1 MRHPRKA
8 IEDDFMARESRKI
21 AVIGAGNV
29 GATCAFV
36 MAERKLGEIVLLDIY
51 EGFAK
56 GKALDMSQGGQ
67 VLNYDGKITGTS
79 KYEDISG
86 ADVVVVT
93 SGFPRQPGMSRED
106 LIGKNAE
113 IISQVGA
120 GIRDY
125 APDSVVIMVTNPL
138 DLMTYHM
145 QKVTGFDPKKVIG
158 QAGILDSARMTHFV
172 AQAVGCSNE
181 DVQAMVLGGHGDTM
195 VPLPRYTTV
204 GGIPITQLLDNEEID
219 AISKRT
225 ASGGGEIVKLLE
237 RGSAFYAPGSA
248 AAIMAESV
256 LNDRKR
262 MLPCS
267 ALLTGQYGLEDVYIG
282 VPVLLGKN
290 GVENIVELELEDD
303 ELNSLQSSA
312 NFYKSQLSDILGY

>member
-1 MRHPRKA
+1 MRHPREA

-145 QKVTGFDPKKVIG
+145 QKVTGFDPKRVIG

-204 GGIPITQLLDNEEID
+204 GGIPITQLLENEEID

-312 NFYKSQLSDILGY
+312 NFYKSQLRDILGY

>member
-1 MRHPRKA
+1 MT
-8 IEDDFMARESRKI
+8 RESRKI

-67 VLNYDGKITGTS
+67 VLNYDGNITGTS
-79 KYEDISG
+79 KYEDIAG

-113 IISQVGA
+113 IITQVGT
-120 GIRDY
+120 GIRDF
-125 APDSVVIMVTNPL
+125 APDSIVIMVTNPL

-145 QKVTGFDPKKVIG
+145 QKVTGFDANRVIG

-172 AQAVGCSNE
+172 SQAVGCSNE

-204 GGIPITQLLDNEEID
+204 GGIPITQLLDNDEID

-225 ASGGGEIVKLLE
+225 AGGGGEIVKLLE

-267 ALLTGQYGLEDVYIG
+267 ALLNGEYGLDDVYIG
-282 VPVLLGKN
+282 VPVLLGRN
-290 GVENIVELELEDD
+290 GVERIVELELEND
-303 ELNSLQSSA
+303 ELESLQRSA
-312 NFYKSQLSDILGY
+312 NFYKSQLKEILGY